1 MWVKRSDMCIGTIEL
16 RGGKGLSRGRGGG
29 WSISSSFS
37 YSSSLRLPWF
47 SADLTEAS

>member
-1 MWVKRSDMCIGTIEL
+1 MWVKRSDVCIGTIEL
-16 RGGKGLSRGRGGG
+16 RGGKGLRRGGG
-29 WSISSSFS
+29 WRISSSFS